1 MPSWSTKL
9 APGQPG
15 LHRKTLS
22 QQTNKATKTKIKLK
36 ERERIRESQDLQA
49 SVSGEGFLSKV
60 KKECNGPSRNDQ
72 RPLCLSVYQAIQ
84 TMDCKEKA
92 ISPEISCLRRE
103 RQQRGK
109 LVPSNK
115 ISHSSNNSS
124 DHLQEETE
132 GLMVG
137 ATTP

>member
-92 ISPEISCLRRE
+92 ISPEISCLQKGKATERE
-103 RQQRGK
+103 TCPFEQDFTQF
-109 LVPSNK
+109 
-115 ISHSSNNSS
+115 
-124 DHLQEETE
+124 
-132 GLMVG
+132 
-137 ATTP
+137 